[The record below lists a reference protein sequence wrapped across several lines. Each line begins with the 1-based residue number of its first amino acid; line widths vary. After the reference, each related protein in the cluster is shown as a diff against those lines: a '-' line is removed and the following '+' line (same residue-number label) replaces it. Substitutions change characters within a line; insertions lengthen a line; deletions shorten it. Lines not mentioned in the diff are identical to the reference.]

1 MDRLRSLFVPPE
13 EQDEEEYTATTTF
26 SREDNASD
34 ISDIQLIGGDSE
46 VLLEQETT
54 QDLILSNKSAD
65 EGSTK
70 IELRTP
76 SLLSEKTEPLYSN
89 GNNDPTLSNNPSSA
103 KADGLNK
110 SSGSWPGHY
119 LKYLL
124 VESDY
129 KENIEDDLFKTEA
142 NKLEGILLSNEIP
155 AEVINCTIG
164 PSIIKYDIT
173 LASGIHAKRV
183 IELHDEIKFAM
194 SAKSVRII
202 APPPGKSC
210 ITIEVSR
217 ARFQEVRLRSIIN
230 DSAYDKNSLL
240 VVPFGI
246 ESAFGYRPMFYNIK
260 NESVVLIS
268 GYIGSGKTN
277 LINCIVCSAIYKYSP
292 EEVQFLMIDSNEF
305 GMNAY
310 NNIPHLIHPVATD
323 YSSGVK
329 VINYIEKETE
339 RRLNE
344 LLENKAKNIDVY
356 NLNKN
361 IVGGKTLPHI
371 ILIIEDYHTLFMYN
385 KEIGSQLSNIGLKCK
400 NAGIHIIITTENTSE
415 RIIPRL
421 LMQSASLKVS
431 FVQEDKKESVNAI
444 GEGGAEDLLRFG
456 DMLVKTSDQR
466 LVRVQTPL
474 IEYSEVLAIAK
485 YFRDKIGDSSYQT
498 ADSYIE
504 MKLLQDDSIELFVRA
519 VEVVIENGSAS
530 VSVLQRRLE
539 IGYPRAARLID
550 ELEKHKIIGPFE
562 GSKPRRILV
571 TRNEWER
578 NKKLIVSKL

>member
-1 MDRLRSLFVPPE
+1 MSRWEDIKNSVFMDRLRSLFVPPE
-13 EQDEEEYTATTTF
+13 EQDKEEYTATTAF
-26 SREDNASD
+26 LQDDNASD
-34 ISDIQLIGGDSE
+34 ILDIQLNGDDTE
-46 VLLEQETT
+46 VLLELETT
-54 QDLILSNKSAD
+54 QDLI
-65 EGSTK
+65 
-70 IELRTP
+70 
-76 SLLSEKTEPLYSN
+76 
-89 GNNDPTLSNNPSSA
+89 SSDNS
-103 KADGLNK
+103 ADGLK
-110 SSGSWPGHY
+110 ESSGSWPGHY
-119 LKYLL
+119 MGFLL
-124 VESDY
+124 LESEY
-129 KENIEDDLFKTEA
+129 KDNNEDDLYKTEA
-142 NKLEGILLSNEIP
+142 KKLEGILLTNEIP
-155 AEVINCTIG
+155 AEVISCTIG
-164 PSIIKYDIT
+164 PSIIKYEIT

-210 ITIEVSR
+210 VTIEVSR
-217 ARFQEVRLRSIIN
+217 AEFHDVRLRSIIS
-230 DSAYDKNSLL
+230 DSAYDIAPLL
-240 VVPFGI
+240 TVPFGV
-246 ESAFGYRPMFYNIK
+246 ETAFGYRPMIYNIK
-260 NESVVLIS
+260 NVSVVLIS
-268 GYIGSGKTN
+268 GFIGSGKTN
-277 LINCIVCSAIYKYSP
+277 FINCIVCSAIYKYTP
-292 EEVQFLMIDSNEF
+292 GEVQFLMIDSNEF
-305 GMNAY
+305 GMKAY
-310 NNIPHLIHPVATD
+310 NDIPHLIYPVVTD

-361 IVGGKTLPHI
+361 RVGGKTLPHI
-371 ILIIEDYHTLFMYN
+371 ILIIEDYHSLFKHN

-415 RIIPRL
+415 RVIPRL

-485 YFRDKIGDSSYQT
+485 YFRDIIGKSFYQT

-504 MKLLQDDSIELFVRA
+504 MKLLQDDSVALFVRA

-539 IGYPRAARLID
+539 IGYPSAARLID
-550 ELEKHKIIGPFE
+550 ELEKNKIIGPFE

-578 NKKLIVSKL
+578 NKKHIVSKL